1 MWDTPETPFP
11 AQTIEDIERI
21 QSRQKKLAVE
31 RAKSS
36 AFFAGKLDHIDVDRL
51 DEADEWRKIPIL
63 TKEQLRTLAPD
74 RFFED
79 FCIGAP
85 ADVGEYWRS
94 GGATGRPLF
103 YPRSGQDMRF
113 GMEAFRRLWLAAG
126 VGADDLFGVPVE
138 NTQCCFVAGF
148 HGEVGVERHDPV
160 GEAAQD

>member
-1 MWDTPETPFP
+1 M
-11 AQTIEDIERI
+11 
-21 QSRQKKLAVE
+21 E

-85 ADVGEYWRS
+85 A
-94 GGATGRPLF
+94 ATPPLSRAG
-103 YPRSGQDMRF
+103 PPPPPPAR
-113 GMEAFRRLWLAAG
+113 AAS
-126 VGADDLFGVPVE
+126 L
-138 NTQCCFVAGF
+138 
-148 HGEVGVERHDPV
+148 R
-160 GEAAQD
+160 